1 MFPSVMPASARALL
15 SSSEAGQSGTLVV
28 TVHSANGLR
37 AGLSEAFVKLKL
49 GGVEQKTKVARE
61 SLEVGR
67 VAWNET
73 FEFRGTLGVL
83 ADATLTVSAYEHD
96 GISRIDDSLG
106 ETTVALGTV
115 AVRLLRSKRVGHA
128 EQVAAALEDST
139 PQRKPTG
146 EVRMALSWVAAAE
159 SASARAAAAAA
170 AEPAGG
176 AVDEG
181 GAQGAIAPPPSRQCP
196 PCPPPLLFTT
206 GTRPPPAAPHSP
218 VPRTATLSHTSHL
231 LSTRRLGLRHV
242 NLQRADRVRR
252 GVRRRVFRRQAQR
265 RRRAAPRERR
275 GVHR

>member
-37 AGLSEAFVKLKL
+37 AGLSEAFVRLKL

-83 ADATLTVSAYEHD
+83 ADATLAVSAYEHD

-176 AVDEG
+176 AADEG
-181 GAQGAIAPPPSRQCP
+181 GAQGAIASAVAKMPTAPSASALYHRNP
-196 PCPPPLLFTT
+196 
-206 GTRPPPAAPHSP
+206 GAACG
-218 VPRTATLSHTSHL
+218 ATLPSLAPAHAFSHL
-231 LSTRRLGLRHV
+231 TSTRRLGLRHV

-265 RRRAAPRERR
+265 RRRAAPRER
-275 GVHR
+275 

>member
-37 AGLSEAFVKLKL
+37 AGLSEAFVRLKL

-83 ADATLTVSAYEHD
+83 ADATLAVSAYEHD

-176 AVDEG
+176 AADEG
-181 GAQGAIAPPPSRQCP
+181 GAQGAIASAVAKMPTAPSASALYHRNP
-196 PCPPPLLFTT
+196 
-206 GTRPPPAAPHSP
+206 GAACG
-218 VPRTATLSHTSHL
+218 ATLPSLAPAHAFSHL
-231 LSTRRLGLRHV
+231 TSTRRLGLRHV
-242 NLQRADRVRR
+242 HLQRADRVRR

-265 RRRAAPRERR
+265 RRRAAPRER
-275 GVHR
+275 

>member
-37 AGLSEAFVKLKL
+37 AGLSEAFVRLKL

-83 ADATLTVSAYEHD
+83 ADATLAVSAYEHD

-181 GAQGAIAPPPSRQCP
+181 GAQGAIASAVAKMPTAPSASALYHRN
-196 PCPPPLLFTT
+196 
-206 GTRPPPAAPHSP
+206 PAAACG
-218 VPRTATLSHTSHL
+218 ATLSRPSHRHAFSHLSPL

-242 NLQRADRVRR
+242 DLQRTDRVRR

-265 RRRAAPRERR
+265 RRRAAPRER
-275 GVHR
+275 

>member
-170 AEPAGG
+170 EPAGG

-181 GAQGAIAPPPSRQCP
+181 GAQGAIASAVAKMPTAPSATALYHRIPAAACGTTLPSLAPPRFLT
-196 PCPPPLLFTT
+196 PPLL
-206 GTRPPPAAPHSP
+206 S
-218 VPRTATLSHTSHL
+218 SC
-231 LSTRRLGLRHV
+231 RLGLRHV